1 MRRILLRLIILS
13 ALLYL
18 LVPALYAQEGAK
30 VSGTVLDASNQLP
43 LVNATVII
51 DSTSVGVACN
61 LEGEF
66 ELNIPPE
73 YFGKLIKI
81 SYIGFETRYLA
92 VTEKKLTDLRI
103 FLEPLDV
110 ALGEVLV
117 KSKRLNA
124 WDIVNKAIWAIPDNY
139 EIKPNKLECFYRE
152 ITYEDN
158 LETAVT
164 EALLE
169 VYKSSLNMARN
180 EDQVKVVKVSGA
192 STGSGFNFEG
202 GAFYR
207 INDDIIKNRISF
219 LKKED
224 LHYYKFDLD
233 RVLGRGDE
241 AILVIS
247 FTPDRG
253 EISRE
258 NADLWRR
265 YKRNYE
271 RTLNLY
277 SGEIYI
283 REIDNAIVKVEYWLQ
298 DDLLRNAD
306 EIYLTRTPEGSV
318 VEMTDA
324 RFTAEYRKTDSK
336 YYLYYTDG
344 QICFRLERKETGVSR
359 DYRVYNQIVTVSRTD
374 KNVTRIPADE
384 VADYMDMIPDYR
396 DRYDKDFWKDQN
408 IIKAYSGLELMGNT
422 GVAGALLKDELLTKL
437 NNYWYEKPVEELFL
451 HTDRNRYISGEEI
464 FFKAYVKELSTGY
477 PSELSKTFYVLLV
490 DSANNIVDTAR
501 FALSGGF
508 GAGSMELPQNMK
520 QGVYRL
526 VAYPSYLQNFNP
538 DNCFVQSIE
547 IEDKISFA
555 AELNKN
561 TDKRETVLVTNEEVD
576 VQFLPEGGQFV
587 AGLKNNLGI
596 CAVSESGKPQKI
608 KLVIRDD
615 TGTIIDTV
623 ETNKLGMIKV
633 AIIPEIGK
641 TYTADIIEPWN
652 MRDKLLDLP
661 MVREYGIAVS
671 ITGNERDRISVRL
684 SSSDSEVENLNL
696 VLIKGKMVIGSAE
709 AVFTGSTEV
718 NLEFNETSSGA
729 ANLVVFRGKIPIA
742 ERLVFLDTGRRLKIQ
757 ASPEYGA
764 YPARGSMEIKI
775 KVTDQYDNPVSTN
788 LSLSVIDSINCISD
802 KLVLRNIQH
811 TFWLESAL
819 QRAIPVSIPL
829 YILDQLDIDNKNF
842 KTNIDLLLLTYGWRR
857 FSMEEIMKRNVAGLA
872 REGRSYDIISGKIEP
887 LTRRRR
893 KASGR
898 EILVLDPSRYY
909 FESIYTDREGRFA
922 YKPNRLS
929 YNKQLVWD
937 FQNIR
942 DMQRWKLVFKEYENK
957 SFIQQTLSI
966 PGYDKKLLA
975 LTPETAFT
983 KPDTSIFTDLIN
995 IPEVTVTHKREL
1007 RSVKD
1012 FTFAETLENIGNVS
1026 TASPDDFIVNL
1037 DLAQL
1042 IQNVKMPKRLF
1053 TGLFVNVFENPGSN
1067 PPVEYGQLYYYR
1079 SQLVNA
1085 WSGFLEYPALFVVDD
1100 IPVSVNFYTVNHIT
1114 PEMVKSISIISGPQA
1129 HIFFGSKALGG
1140 AIMIYLK
1147 DDLEDYLNKAEEEI
1161 TSVIT
1166 DPLCDTYREFYVP
1179 NYKTDT
1185 LDISRADYR
1194 LTIHW
1199 DPAITTDENGEAT
1212 ATYFNAGYNSYVVG
1226 IINGMSYKGEPVYHR
1241 FRYRVVKEDF

>member
-1 MRRILLRLIILS
+1 MRRILLKLLLIFVFPF
-13 ALLYL
+13 L
-18 LVPALYAQEGAK
+18 LVGTVFSQEGSK
-30 VSGTVLDASNQLP
+30 ILGIVYDADTRLP

-61 LEGEF
+61 SEGEF

-73 YFGKLIKI
+73 HSGKLIKI
-81 SYIGFETRYLA
+81 SYIGYKPEYIS
-92 VTEKKLTDLRI
+92 VTEEIMTDLRI

-110 ALGEVLV
+110 VLGEVLV

-124 WDIVNKAIWAIPDNY
+124 WDIVNKAIWAIPYNY

-158 LETAVT
+158 LESAVT

-169 VYKSSLNMARN
+169 VYKSSFNMTRN

-207 INDDIIKNRISF
+207 INDDVIKNRISF

-233 RVLGRGDE
+233 RVLGGGDE

-490 DSANNIVDTAR
+490 DSANTIVDTAR

-538 DNCFVQSIE
+538 DDCFVQSIE

-555 AELNKN
+555 AELNKRASV
-561 TDKRETVLVTNEEVD
+561 KKTNLITEEID
-576 VQFLPEGGQFV
+576 VQFLPEGGQLV
-587 AGLKNNLGI
+587 AGLRNNMGI
-596 CAVSESGKPQKI
+596 CAVSESGKPQKL
-608 KLVIRDD
+608 KLALMDEAD
-615 TGTIIDTV
+615 NNIDTV
-623 ETNKLGMIKV
+623 ETNELGLAKLTF
-633 AIIPEIGK
+633 IPE
-641 TYTADIIEPWN
+641 TNMSYTARILEPLN
-652 MRDKLLDLP
+652 RKGNSFDLP
-661 MVREYGIAVS
+661 KSLPQGIALS
-671 ITGNERDRISVRL
+671 ITGNYQDKLTIRISSTDR
-684 SSSDSEVENLNL
+684 EKENLHL

-718 NLEFNETSSGA
+718 NLEFNEISSGA
-729 ANLVVFRGKIPIA
+729 ANLIVFRGKIPVA
-742 ERLVFLDTGRRLKIQ
+742 ERLVFLDTGSRLKIE

-775 KVTDQYDNPVSTN
+775 KVTDQHNKPVSTN

-802 KLVLRNIQH
+802 KLVLKNIQY
-811 TFWLESAL
+811 TFWLKSSL
-819 QRAIPVSIPL
+819 KKAIPVNIPL
-829 YILDQLDIDNKNF
+829 YIIDNLGADNENF

-887 LTRRRR
+887 LARRRR

-909 FESIYTDREGRFA
+909 FESIYTDREGRFT

-937 FQNIR
+937 FQDKR
-942 DMQRWKLVFKEYENK
+942 DRQRWSMTFQESENK
-957 SFIQQTLSI
+957 LFTQQALSVN
-966 PGYDKKLLA
+966 GYDKKLLV

-983 KPDTSIFTDLIN
+983 KPDSSIFADLIN

-1007 RSVKD
+1007 RRAKD

-1026 TASPDDFIVNL
+1026 TASPEGFNVNL
-1037 DLAQL
+1037 DIKQL
-1042 IQNVKMPKRLF
+1042 IYNVKMPRREVVDVLS
-1053 TGLFVNVFENPGSN
+1053 G
-1067 PPVEYGQLYYYR
+1067 EYIHYFYYR
-1079 SQLVNA
+1079 SQLVNFLE
-1085 WSGFLEYPALFVVDD
+1085 GFKEYPAVFVIDD
-1100 IPVSVNFYTVNHIT
+1100 IPISVNYYDVNHIT

-1129 HIFFGSKALGG
+1129 HLFFGSKALGG

-1166 DPLCDTYREFYVP
+1166 DPLCDTYREFYKP
-1179 NYKTDT
+1179 NYEIDT
-1185 LDISRADYR
+1185 LDMSRADYR
-1194 LTIHW
+1194 LSVHW
-1199 DPAITTDENGEAT
+1199 DPAITIDENGEAT
-1212 ATYFNAGYNSYVVG
+1212 VTYFNAGYNSYSVG